1 MTLHALYDLSEVTR
15 AGVFLGYGQQTPQ
28 DLDMDDAYDVMF
40 YGLEIQTR
48 LADNVEVYA
57 QIGAGDKVA
66 DGQDSSEGWNGG
78 IIGRFGMNYDIT
90 SNTMLNFDFEIGASR
105 NYIDSSDP
113 GRFFGVT
120 IGGKTRIME
129 DTPLYANY
137 FARYDYLSATDEG
150 DNIDEVQFGVGLQY
164 AFGGGSNLI
173 SSPRLPTRA
182 SAWTEWI
189 D

>member
-1 MTLHALYDLSEVTR
+1 
-15 AGVFLGYGQQTPQ
+15 
-28 DLDMDDAYDVMF
+28 
-40 YGLEIQTR
+40 
-48 LADNVEVYA
+48 
-57 QIGAGDKVA
+57 
-66 DGQDSSEGWNGG
+66 
-78 IIGRFGMNYDIT
+78 
-90 SNTMLNFDFEIGASR
+90 
-105 NYIDSSDP
+105 
-113 GRFFGVT
+113 
-120 IGGKTRIME
+120 ME